1 VALDTILIES
11 KSKIFNI
18 HTIKVTVICVGAT
31 GHGDVLGG
39 TCDVC

>member
-1 VALDTILIES
+1 VAHDTILIETES
-11 KSKIFNI
+11 EIFNT
-18 HTIKVTVICVGAT
+18 HTMKVTVICVGAT